1 MTEAGKKVRQKE
13 AILKSP
19 ICDECDNLW
28 QEYAS
33 ATIEH
38 LTLDSKL
45 RLAALSHNHE
55 VIRAL
60 TYEVESAEE
69 ERQWAREAIRKHE
82 ATHPMTNGAAG
93 YESRPLSD
101 ISN

>member
-1 MTEAGKKVRQKE
+1 VKQEE

-19 ICDECDNLW
+19 ICEECHTLW
-28 QEYAS
+28 QEYAR
-33 ATIEH
+33 ATTEH

-45 RLAALSHNHE
+45 RLGALSRNYE

-60 TYEVESAEE
+60 THEVESAEE

-82 ATHPMTNGAAG
+82 ATHPMTNGDAG
-93 YESRPLSD
+93 HENRPLSD